1 MYNIID
7 QELLDWVS
15 NNGLPVGKPGA
26 GNNFSQ
32 NIFGTVNG
40 N

>member
-15 NNGLPVGKPGA
+15 NNGLPSSDPKAKNSLPHDDVWTRNA
-26 GNNFSQ
+26 N
-32 NIFGTVNG
+32 
-40 N
+40 